1 MYTYE
6 KYAGTK
12 AQEAWEASNAKVRT
26 DGGDLWKVTFT
37 HRNGKSGSENYDLLT
52 AESIKREIILNGG
65 TAEITQIRW
74 GK

>member
-6 KYAGTK
+6 KYAGTN
-12 AQEAWEASNAKVRT
+12 AQVAWAASNAKVRT

-37 HRNGKSGSENYDLLT
+37 LRGKTSSENYDLHT
-52 AESIKREIILNGG
+52 AESMKREIILNGG